1 MADYPIKARRTCG
14 DCSLCCKL
22 PYVRVLNKSI
32 DTWCP
37 HVRPGRGGCTIYAN
51 RPAACRN
58 FACGWLERPDL
69 IGEEWFPAKC
79 KMVLSDHEAV
89 GVLVTVDPAFPN
101 AWRREPYYSQI
112 LAWARQVQAHG
123 LILQIRIG
131 RRFIVPRP
139 DGSEQ
144 EVIRTQA
151 SIEGRDEP
159 PTSEQD
165 GISKQG
171 EQ

>member
-1 MADYPIKARRTCG
+1 MRQWRKPESHHTGQQAEQQQSRCDGARRKT
-14 DCSLCCKL
+14 
-22 PYVRVLNKSI
+22 KSNVK
-32 DTWCP
+32 P
-37 HVRPGRGGCTIYAN
+37 
-51 RPAACRN
+51 
-58 FACGWLERPDL
+58 FLL
-69 IGEEWFPAKC
+69 GEEWFPAKC
-79 KMVLSDHEAV
+79 KVVLSDYNPT
-89 GVLVTVDPAFPN
+89 GPLVTVDPAFPN